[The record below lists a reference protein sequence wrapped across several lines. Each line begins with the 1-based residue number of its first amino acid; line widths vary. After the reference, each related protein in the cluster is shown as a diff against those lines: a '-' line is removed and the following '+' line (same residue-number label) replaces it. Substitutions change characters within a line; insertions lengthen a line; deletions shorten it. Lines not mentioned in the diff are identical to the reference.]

1 MAMQVETYFARVVH
15 GGHRVR
21 KLDSGLFEVDW
32 PTGSMQYP
40 SARKTLIAITNR
52 NPQPGPE
59 ARDPKIGFARY
70 FKISTTPTDL
80 DTLSLFSPLSVVDR
94 KSRLK
99 TTNALS
105 IHEPV
110 RGIDLTKRG
119 HEVAKLFYAGFA
131 RSCVNYGYSPED
143 VLQEVY
149 KGILIRN
156 KGTCP
161 FDPKKSTFGHYV
173 HLIIKCVLANYH
185 RKWGRV
191 GLSEQIGLLGDDGE
205 HIDAASSNMV
215 THDSSDLV
223 EMGFAFNAL
232 VDKALE
238 YAVDNEADA
247 PLTKDVAAKMA
258 MGYRKS
264 DLERFYRGK
273 CRPFM
278 LERAITSVKSAAQS
292 FRGGLG

>member
-1 MAMQVETYFARVVH
+1 MLMQVETYFARIVH

-70 FKISTTPTDL
+70 FKISNPASGL
-80 DTLSLFSPLSVVDR
+80 DTLTLFSPLSIAER
-94 KSRLK
+94 KPRLK
-99 TTNALS
+99 TSNALS
-105 IHEPV
+105 IHEPE

-131 RSCVNYGYSPED
+131 RSCVRYGYNPED

-149 KGILIRN
+149 KGILVRN

-161 FDPKKSTFGHYV
+161 FDASKSTFGHYV
-173 HLIIKCVLANYH
+173 HLIIKCVLGNYH
-185 RKWGRV
+185 RKWGRI
-191 GLSEQIGLLGDDGE
+191 GSSEQIGIYNSDGE
-205 HIDAASSNMV
+205 PIDAASTNMV
-215 THDSSDLV
+215 VHNSF
-223 EMGFAFNAL
+223 ENAEIGFAFNAL
-232 VDKALE
+232 VDKAL
-238 YAVDNEADA
+238 ALASDTQADA
-247 PLTKDVAAKMA
+247 SLTKEVAARMA
-258 MGYRKS
+258 MGYKKS

-278 LERAITSVKSAAQS
+278 LERAIASVKSAAQS
-292 FRGGLG
+292 FRGV

>member
-1 MAMQVETYFARVVH
+1 MLMQVETYFARVVH

-52 NPQPGPE
+52 NPQPGPD

-70 FKISTTPTDL
+70 FRISSPTSGL
-80 DTLSLFSPLSVVDR
+80 DTLTLFSPLSIAER
-94 KSRLK
+94 KPRLK
-99 TTNALS
+99 TSNALS
-105 IHEPV
+105 ISEPV

-131 RSCVNYGYSPED
+131 RSCLGYGYNPED

-149 KGILIRN
+149 KGILVRN

-161 FDPKKSTFGHYV
+161 FDPAKSTFGHYV

-191 GLSEQIGLLGDDGE
+191 GLSEQIGLLNADGE
-205 HIDAASSNMV
+205 QIDAASSNMA
-215 THDSSDLV
+215 SQESIELA
-223 EMGFAFNAL
+223 EMGFAFGSL

-238 YAVDNEADA
+238 FAAEGQADA
-247 PLTKDVAAKMA
+247 VLTKEVAARMA
-258 MGYRKS
+258 MGYKKS
-264 DLERFYRGK
+264 DLEKFYRGK

-278 LERAITSVKSAAQS
+278 LERAIASVKSAAQS
-292 FRGGLG
+292 FRGA